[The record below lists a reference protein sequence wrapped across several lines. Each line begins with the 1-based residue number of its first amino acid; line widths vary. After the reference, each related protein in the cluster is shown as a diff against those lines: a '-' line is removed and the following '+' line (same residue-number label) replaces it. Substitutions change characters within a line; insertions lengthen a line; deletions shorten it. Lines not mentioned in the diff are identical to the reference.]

1 MKAGLLWALWLV
13 SSLAYALAPGERLAP
28 WTLLDQFEQPFTLGE
43 DARVLL
49 VAKSMDA
56 AKLLDAALQGKPR
69 GYLEARHAVFLADI
83 SRMPKPIASL
93 FALPKMRDYHYRVLL
108 DREARVTSRY
118 PVEEG
123 AVLWLALRDGRL
135 IEQRNFTDAA
145 ALAQAL
151 EEAGR

>member
-1 MKAGLLWALWLV
+1 MRAGLLGVLWLV
-13 SSLAYALAPGERLAP
+13 SSLAFALEPGERVMA
-28 WTLLDQFEQPFTLGE
+28 WTLLDQFEQPYTLND
-43 DARVLL
+43 DARIVL
-49 VAKSMDA
+49 VAKNMDG
-56 AKLLDAALQGKPR
+56 AKLLDTALQGKPR
-69 GYLEARHAVFLADI
+69 GYLEQRQAVFLAEI

-93 FALPKMRDYHYRVLL
+93 FALPKMRDYHYRILL

-123 AVLWLALRDGRL
+123 AVLWLALRDGHL
-135 IEQRNFTDAA
+135 VEQRSYRDAA